1 MLPTHT
7 AVKIDDPNSR
17 FHGTTG
23 FIKANSNSG
32 IVEPCDN
39 HHAVAA
45 CLEENCEEAEE
56 LPDGW
61 YAVIFDPMDAGG
73 YAHCVEWF
81 DESSL
86 TVNGC

>member
-1 MLPTHT
+1 M
-7 AVKIDDPNSR
+7 AVKVDEPDSM
-17 FHGTTG
+17 FHGSAG
-23 FIKANSNSG
+23 FIKANPNSG

-39 HHAVAA
+39 HDDVAV
-45 CLEENCEEAEE
+45 CREEDCDDADS

-61 YAVIFDPMDAGG
+61 YAVIFDPMEAGG

-86 TVNGC
+86 AVNGC